1 MDFQLFL
8 FAIWTED
15 FQIYSSNTCR
25 FIRLLWLDE
34 RLAAQRTIR
43 SI

>member
-15 FQIYSSNTCR
+15 FQIAMFFKYMS
-25 FIRLLWLDE
+25 FISAV
-34 RLAAQRTIR
+34 LA
-43 SI
+43 